1 MTELS
6 LLRPQYRDI
15 LTRYLLAETDWARE
29 SALFEASELSKGML
43 VNGIDTDWAT
53 DLHRHTQEELV
64 LQWSVPGA
72 QAEQHEARDRLA
84 LGDALPL
91 LLALKLPHEM
101 ARQAQQE
108 SRWRIENGKLQAMF
122 EQTSDLMLILD
133 AEGRVQDANPAYC
146 KASGLRKA
154 AVLAEPP
161 PWPAPLPAAHTWHDQ
176 REHQRSD
183 GSRYSVAWSISPILD
198 RDGQL
203 ISHVCTGRDITRQQR
218 IDEGLRQNNQLR
230 AVATLACGM
239 AHDFNNLLG
248 SIMGLTELSALD
260 ASEGSR
266 QAKNLDQV
274 LRASQK
280 AANLVRQ
287 MLDFSRQTPSEPEP
301 VQISAWL
308 AHMQGLIHVSLPPD
322 IAWREELEDDPIV
335 LMDQV
340 QMEQVMLNVVSN
352 AAHAMRAKGGLIALR
367 SWIDGEQLRLDVI
380 DTGEGMSPDVQ
391 ARIFEPF
398 FTTKPVGE
406 GTGLGLSAAHGIVTQ
421 HGGRIEVRS
430 LQGRGTTVSV
440 FLPL

>member
-1 MTELS
+1 MTALP

-15 LTRYLLAETDWARE
+15 LTRYILAETDWARE
-29 SALFEASELSKGML
+29 SALFEASELSKAML
-43 VNGIDTDWAT
+43 LNGIDTDWAT
-53 DLHRHTQEELV
+53 DLHRNAQEELV

-72 QAEQHEARDRLA
+72 DEAQREARDRLA

-91 LLALKLPHEM
+91 LLALKMPHEL
-101 ARQAQQE
+101 ARQARQE
-108 SRWRIENGKLQAMF
+108 SRWRVENGKLQALF
-122 EQTSDLMLILD
+122 EQTSDLMLVLD
-133 AEGRVQDANPAYC
+133 AQGRVQDANPAYC

-161 PWPAPLPAAHTWHDQ
+161 PWPAPLPSGHTWHDQ

-183 GSRYSVAWSISPILD
+183 GSRYTVAWSISPILD
-198 RDGQL
+198 REGQL
-203 ISHVCTGRDITRQQR
+203 ISHVCTGRDVTRQQR

-266 QAKNLDQV
+266 QAQNLGKV
-274 LRASQK
+274 LQASQK

-287 MLDFSRQTPSEPEP
+287 LLDFSRQTPSEPHP
-301 VQISAWL
+301 IQVSVWL
-308 AHMQGLIHVSLPPD
+308 AHMQGLIRACLPPN
-322 IAWREELEDDPIV
+322 ITWREELECDPIV
-335 LMDQV
+335 RIDQV
-340 QMEQVMLNVVSN
+340 QMEQVMLNIVSN
-352 AAHAMRAKGGLIALR
+352 AAHAMRAKGGIIALR
-367 SWIDGEQLRLDVI
+367 SWLDGDQLRLDVI
-380 DTGEGMSPDVQ
+380 DTGEGMTPEVQ